1 MMKPRVVAA
10 QVPEYLA
17 SNQLPGTTP
26 HSQAPSLHRVG
37 RSCLNNHSG
46 KNQIIS
52 APIDVGEAQMYPSTF
67 SARVNAFIRRSLF
80 QSWERSGRK
89 ATVYQREILRRETF
103 SVSMPKLNC
112 LVGTEYDL
120 NQIMGMHVLYVQKAL
135 GLNPLYWTL
144 QDALWL
150 LRKLPKPIRTSE
162 TQPPLPM
169 SSDANVDRTSKVPES
184 RLRT

>member
-1 MMKPRVVAA
+1 MAVSNEDGTLPEEVANNDLTEQRLMK
-10 QVPEYLA
+10 
-17 SNQLPGTTP
+17 S
-26 HSQAPSLHRVG
+26 
-37 RSCLNNHSG
+37 
-46 KNQIIS
+46 
-52 APIDVGEAQMYPSTF
+52 IDVLSQFGFTD
-67 SARVNAFIRRSLF
+67 NL
-80 QSWERSGRK
+80 
-89 ATVYQREILRRETF
+89 TYQREILRRETF

>member
-1 MMKPRVVAA
+1 MAVSNEDGTLPEEVANNDLTEQRLMKSLDVLA
-10 QVPEYLA
+10 QFGFTDNL
-17 SNQLPGTTP
+17 T
-26 HSQAPSLHRVG
+26 
-37 RSCLNNHSG
+37 
-46 KNQIIS
+46 
-52 APIDVGEAQMYPSTF
+52 
-67 SARVNAFIRRSLF
+67 
-80 QSWERSGRK
+80 
-89 ATVYQREILRRETF
+89 YQREILRRETF

>member
-1 MMKPRVVAA
+1 MAVSNEDGTLPEEVANNDLTEQRLMKSLDV
-10 QVPEYLA
+10 L
-17 SNQLPGTTP
+17 
-26 HSQAPSLHRVG
+26 SQFGFTDNL
-37 RSCLNNHSG
+37 
-46 KNQIIS
+46 
-52 APIDVGEAQMYPSTF
+52 T
-67 SARVNAFIRRSLF
+67 
-80 QSWERSGRK
+80 
-89 ATVYQREILRRETF
+89 YQREILRRETF